1 MAYLD
6 IDAAYAT
13 PVVGRTGVVQI
24 SESAFSA
31 LEWSVIALAKR
42 DRLSSLKTP
51 GPVSRALGGLF
62 GLGAASGLADPRL
75 EALRRVSVHA
85 WLRGFALPEVEVARF
100 LDAGF
105 AKRQLEALLASV
117 TGIRIV
123 PTA

>member
-6 IDAAYAT
+6 IDALYAT
-13 PVVGRTGVVQI
+13 PVVGRAYAV
-24 SESAFSA
+24 SPSSPAFSA

-51 GPVSRALGGLF
+51 GRVSRALGSLF
-62 GLGAASGLADPRL
+62 GLATASSLADPRL

-85 WLRGFALPEVEVARF
+85 WLRGFALPEVEVAQF

-105 AKRQLEALLASV
+105 VKPQLEALLASV
-117 TGIRIV
+117 TGIRI
-123 PTA
+123 ASAA

>member
-6 IDAAYAT
+6 IDALYAT
-13 PVVGRTGVVQI
+13 PVGGQARLTPTSIRT
-24 SESAFSA
+24 FSA

-42 DRLSSLKTP
+42 DCLSSLRKP
-51 GPVSRALGGLF
+51 GRVSRALSSLF
-62 GLGAASGLADPRL
+62 GLRTASSLADPRL

-85 WLRGFALPEVEVARF
+85 WLRGFALPEVEVAQF

-105 AKRQLEALLASV
+105 VKPQLEALLASV